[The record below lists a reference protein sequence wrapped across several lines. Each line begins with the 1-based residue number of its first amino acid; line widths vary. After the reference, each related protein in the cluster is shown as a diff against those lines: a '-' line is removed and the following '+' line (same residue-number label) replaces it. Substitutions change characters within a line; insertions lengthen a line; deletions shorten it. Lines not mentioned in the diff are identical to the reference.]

1 MNNQLDEIKHLYNY
15 LEIAYRNKDGNK
27 DGNHILQTLV
37 ELFSEGHIDWLIKRA
52 ELADRYENPDDI
64 LSIKNLLSQIEK
76 LEQDIYWYRERIKID
91 ETS

>member
-15 LEIAYRNKDGNK
+15 LEIAYGTKD
-27 DGNHILQTLV
+27 DDDAMDTLV

-52 ELADRYENPDDI
+52 ELADRYENSGDI

-76 LEQDIYWYRERIKID
+76 LEQDIYWYRERMKID